1 MSPILFAALGALVVM
16 IVSLSGVLFM
26 WKRAG
31 SWLEENLHYL
41 ISFSA
46 GVFLLLA
53 INVTIESVEFTGGVW
68 ISLAAL
74 MAGIFLTW
82 GIQLLFPEA
91 HHHHEKHH
99 THRHGLAGARRIMFG
114 DAAHNIADGILIVPA
129 FVVDV
134 RLGAAVLIGVLV
146 HEFAQ
151 EISEFIVYK
160 EAGYST
166 GRALFLNFLVS
177 ATILI
182 GVALGALLTSYD
194 SLVGLLLALSAGSFF
209 FVVAYDLVPNSLRKA
224 EGNKRNI
231 ATALLLMLVGVASM
245 YMLGR
250 IVPEGHGEEAAI
262 DSQSQ
267 T

>member
-1 MSPILFAALGALVVM
+1 MSPALLSALGAFVIML
-16 IVSLSGVLFM
+16 VSLSGVLFV

-31 SWLEENLHYL
+31 NWLEENLHYL

-53 INVTIESVEFTGGVW
+53 INVAIESVEFTGSAW
-68 ISLAAL
+68 LSLAAL
-74 MAGIFLTW
+74 AVGIFLTW
-82 GIQLLFPEA
+82 GVQLLFPET

-99 THRHGLAGARRIMFG
+99 THRHSKAGARRIMFG
-114 DAAHNIADGILIVPA
+114 DAAHNIADGILLVPA
-129 FVVDV
+129 FVVDT
-134 RLGAAVLIGVLV
+134 RLGLAVLIGVLV

-166 GRALFLNFLVS
+166 ARALFLNFLVS

-182 GVALGALLTSYD
+182 GIALGALLTSYD

-209 FVVAYDLVPNSLRKA
+209 FVVGYDLVPNSLRKA
-224 EGNKRNI
+224 EGSRRSI
-231 ATALLLMLVGVASM
+231 TTAVLLMLVGVAAM
-245 YMLGR
+245 YALGQL
-250 IVPEGHGEEAAI
+250 VPEGHGEELEGAYI
-262 DSQSQ
+262 SEE
-267 T
+267 